1 MIMPPIDP
9 PPATPDGTGH
19 RPPSARR
26 TLPPTSEERQIIA
39 GCIAVIGG
47 ALILV
52 ATAYLAFNWAFGST
66 WKTYLVGGGA
76 MGIIIVL
83 SIVLMLYAPSPVKAQ
98 RATRIEDRSPA
109 WAIGYAALILLW
121 TVGAGYELYDMT
133 QSGWEIG
140 QVLVVI
146 LLVGA
151 STGTA
156 AILVRWIKARLPGR
170 DQGRAEP

>member
-1 MIMPPIDP
+1 MPPADK
-9 PPATPDGTGH
+9 PPAADAVDSQPSLLQDS
-19 RPPSARR
+19 RPS
-26 TLPPTSEERQIIA
+26 TSRKRHIIA
-39 GCIAVIGG
+39 GSIAIGGG

-52 ATAYLAFNWAFGST
+52 AAAYLAFTWAFGSE
-66 WKTYLVGGGA
+66 WKTYLVSGGA

-151 STGTA
+151 ITGTA
-156 AILVRWIKARLPGR
+156 AILVRWVKG
-170 DQGRAEP
+170 QRAGGGQSKGEP